1 MTTEIKV
8 STKKNVATITI
19 DNPNSLNSINYQ
31 GWLTLASVAIDLG
44 KSSDVRAVIFTG
56 SGNKSFSAGADIKE
70 FPKTRYDTNTG
81 MKYANALHNALD
93 AIGSIRCP
101 TISMIKGICM
111 GGGCELAMTTDI
123 RIATETSTFGIPVAK
138 LGILLAYK
146 EMKRLIEVVG
156 KSTASY
162 LLYSADT
169 FDAYDAL
176 RVGLIHKIK
185 PITVIEKFVQE
196 LASSISE
203 TSSLSHQNHKKI
215 MKILLKDPNLT
226 NLTKEE
232 EELPYLNFESDDY
245 KEGLSA
251 FLNHE
256 KPNFQNPQK

>member
-44 KSSDVRAVIFTG
+44 KSSDVRALIFTG

-146 EMKRLIEVVG
+146 ESQRNHLWGLVETGTKLMHDKLRPQGLNIGVNEGQAAGAGVPQHLHVHIVPRWSGDTNFMATTGEV
-156 KSTASY
+156 
-162 LLYSADT
+162 
-169 FDAYDAL
+169 
-176 RVGLIHKIK
+176 RVI
-185 PITVIEKFVQE
+185 P
-196 LASSISE
+196 
-203 TSSLSHQNHKKI
+203 SSL
-215 MKILLKDPNLT
+215 
-226 NLTKEE
+226 EE
-232 EELPYLNFESDDY
+232 MYSLY
-245 KEGLSA
+245 
-251 FLNHE
+251 
-256 KPNFQNPQK
+256 QT